1 MAERTA
7 RLDPDNMTPD
17 LKEMVWILA
26 QNAKDGFK
34 RSGKTDGTTYKK
46 LYVLKGATR
55 WSHSQLQRLRDRLTH
70 EAQPYL
76 NQLTEELGVL
86 RMAATN
92 MPLPPLPRVE
102 PACDEVLAEQY
113 EARKAEYTE
122 VREQVLS
129 MPPPTSLRIGDS
141 VSAAFDEY
149 MMWEGTVSKA
159 RHPRMNQ
166 TSTA

>member
-1 MAERTA
+1 
-7 RLDPDNMTPD
+7 
-17 LKEMVWILA
+17 MVHGNRCTI
-26 QNAKDGFK
+26 GFEIP
-34 RSGKTDGTTYKK
+34 
-46 LYVLKGATR
+46 
-55 WSHSQLQRLRDRLTH
+55 LR
-70 EAQPYL
+70 
-76 NQLTEELGVL
+76 ELGQTGTLTRAGISLDDRGFDLASGRQLYGNWAGVPYAMTRVGETL
-86 RMAATN
+86 RWT
-92 MPLPPLPRVE
+92 LG
-102 PACDEVLAEQY
+102 PAHRSAEQY